1 MEYELSDAD
10 RATLAPYVPAFKLP
24 GEIAD
29 DDYYDSDW
37 RRTP

>member
-10 RATLAPYVPAFKLP
+10 RATLAPYVPTFKLD
-24 GEIAD
+24 GAYWED
-29 DDYYDSDW
+29 GYDGDW